1 MQNWLKFFR
10 YDISENVI
18 PSTVIFAEMNNV
30 AIITARGGSKRI
42 PRKNI
47 RPFLGKP
54 IIAYVIEAA
63 LQSGLFAEV
72 MVSTDDAEIA
82 EVARQYGALV
92 PFMRSGENADDHATT
107 TDVLIEVMA
116 DYAQQGRTFAFG
128 CCLYPT
134 SPFVTSNL
142 LQQAYQTLQTGTF
155 DTVYP
160 VQSFG
165 FPIQRAIALDSA
177 GLVRWMHPE
186 HKSTRS
192 QDLEKAYHDAGQFY
206 FFRTAALLE
215 NRQIIGPN
223 AGGVVISEMQ
233 AHDIDTEDD
242 WQVAEFKW
250 QLTNR

>member
-1 MQNWLKFFR
+1 M
-10 YDISENVI
+10 S
-18 PSTVIFAEMNNV
+18 NV

-63 LQSGLFAEV
+63 LQSGLFEEV

-82 EVARQYGALV
+82 DVARHYGASV
-92 PFMRSGENADDHATT
+92 PFIRSPQNADDFATT
-107 TDVLIEVMA
+107 TDVLLEVLT
-116 DYAQQGRTFAFG
+116 DYKQLNQSFDFG

-134 SPFVTSNL
+134 SPFVTATL
-142 LQQAYQTLQTGTF
+142 LQQAFEKLTAESF

-165 FPIQRAIALDSA
+165 FPIQRAVGLDEV
-177 GLVRWMHPE
+177 GRVRWLQPE
-186 HKSTRS
+186 HQFTRS

-206 FFRTAALLE
+206 FFKTAALLE
-215 NRQIIGPN
+215 NRQLITPN
-223 AGGVVISEMQ
+223 SGGIVISEMQ
-233 AHDIDTEDD
+233 AHDIDTEED
-242 WQVAEFKW
+242 WKVAEFKW
-250 QLTNR
+250 KIGNAH

>member
-1 MQNWLKFFR
+1 
-10 YDISENVI
+10 
-18 PSTVIFAEMNNV
+18 MNTV

-63 LQSGLFAEV
+63 LQSGLFQEV

-82 EVARQYGALV
+82 EVARHYGASV
-92 PFMRSGENADDHATT
+92 PFMRSAENADDHATT
-107 TDVLIEVMA
+107 TDALLEVLV
-116 DYAQQGRTFAFG
+116 DYKQLNQSFEFG

-134 SPFVTSNL
+134 TPFVTAAL
-142 LQQAYQTLQTGTF
+142 LRRAFDMLTNQGF

-160 VQSFG
+160 VQVFG
-165 FPIQRAIALDSA
+165 FPIQRAVGLDDS
-177 GLVRWMHPE
+177 GRVRWFQPE
-186 HKSTRS
+186 HQSTRS
-192 QDLEKAYHDAGQFY
+192 QDLEKGYHDTGQFY

-215 NRQIIGPN
+215 NRQIIGPKS
-223 AGGVVISEMQ
+223 GGVIISEMQ

-242 WQVAEFKW
+242 WQIAEFKW
-250 QLTNR
+250 QLLNR